1 MRLYEITNP
10 EQLDEAPY
18 LGKKYVPVP
27 IYDIIDNNAPGQ
39 FGFDPQAIIKQTGG
53 ASPVVKFKDG
63 KYYTFK
69 SEDDKTVTI
78 MQIGQQ
84 NDSKFVEVGGI
95 FDPKTLGVPYK
106 ENNYTHYVDISMNDF
121 LKLAGHYSSGEA
133 AEFGI
138 TD

>member
-18 LGKKYVPVP
+18 LGKKYVPVR
-27 IYDIIDNNAPGQ
+27 IYDIISNNGAGQ
-39 FGFDPQAIIKQTGG
+39 FRFSPQAIIKQTGG